1 MGKWTIRRLNVDII
15 EKTASP
21 KLFDRSDPSSSKHY
35 QKKKMS
41 LLPLLAAFR

>member
-1 MGKWTIRRLNVDII
+1 MAIRRLNVDKI

-21 KLFDRSDPSSSKHY
+21 KFTDQNPVVQSTIR
-35 QKKKMS
+35 KKKMS